1 VIDERATE
9 ELSEFDRIRPGQN
22 RDKTTRAGF
31 DAHLTKPAD
40 EAALAKSFAYPVTS
54 GTRSTTRQ

>member
-1 VIDERATE
+1 MNERPTNSRNLTGFGRE
-9 ELSEFDRIRPGQN
+9 QN

>member
-1 VIDERATE
+1 LTGFGRE
-9 ELSEFDRIRPGQN
+9 QN
-22 RDKTTRAGF
+22 RDNTTRAGF

-40 EAALAKSFAYPVTS
+40 EAALAKIFAYPVTS